1 MSEANAVE
9 AAIGLVRM
17 PTLVG
22 VMREKPVPPDV
33 LVLIRIAAGSEA
45 DIAEV
50 LRLFAREVPHAAF
63 IREAAEFYLQ
73 HVIMFAGADCY
84 RVLGLRPGAGADA
97 VRDHKRWLVK
107 WLHPDRNPDPLRE
120 TLFHRL
126 MTAVAEIESGR
137 PIVQPTEPAGAG
149 HRASGRGRRRRR
161 LAGQIRWV
169 AMPVRSRRAASHPLL
184 RLAAVCAVVAVGI
197 AAFVYGGKLTGT
209 DAVPAPGDSSREA
222 QLQFNRLSEKSF

>member
-33 LVLIRIAAGSEA
+33 LVLIRIAAGSDA

-50 LRLFAREVPHAAF
+50 LGLFGREIPDAAF

-120 TLFHRL
+120 ALFHRL

-137 PIVQPTEPAGAG
+137 PVVPPAESAGAG
-149 HRASGRGRRRRR
+149 HRRSGRGRRRRS

-184 RLAAVCAVVAVGI
+184 RLTAALALVAVGI
-197 AAFVYGGKLTGT
+197 AAFVYGGKLIGT

-222 QLQFNRLSEKSF
+222 QLQFNRLSAKSF